1 MTGRNPAPSA
11 DAAELRNEIERLEAE
26 ARRLRSEVESSR
38 QFLAQVMDAEDAAR
52 RRIAQL
58 IHDDA
63 LQTLLAANQELIEA
77 APGRAQVMR
86 AHDVVS
92 ASIARLREALLS
104 LHPVTLEQGG
114 LRHALDALARQAERQ
129 GSMEVLME
137 VDPKA
142 IGVDDEL
149 VLAISRE
156 LLANAARH
164 AKAAY
169 VSLSVLPG
177 TLPGTI
183 LLEVHDDGVG
193 VEPGAREGA
202 LAAGH
207 IGLASV
213 TQRVEASGGSF
224 ELRSERGAGTTA
236 RAVLGG
242 ASA

>member
-1 MTGRNPAPSA
+1 MSDSA
-11 DAAELRNEIERLEAE
+11 AGAAELRDEIERLEIE
-26 ARRLRSEVESSR
+26 ARRLRSEVEASR

-86 AHDVVS
+86 AHEVVS
-92 ASIARLREALLS
+92 ASIARLREARPL
-104 LHPVTLEQGG
+104 PAPGDPRAGRAATRAGRDRQPGRAAGRAQGRDG
-114 LRHALDALARQAERQ
+114 DRSASA
-129 GSMEVLME
+129 V
-137 VDPKA
+137 
-142 IGVDDEL
+142 GVDDEL
-149 VLAISRE
+149 VLAIARE

-164 AKAAY
+164 SRAES

-177 TLPGTI
+177 ADDGTI

-193 VEPGAREGA
+193 IEPGAREGA

-213 TQRVEASGGSF
+213 TQRVEASGGTF
-224 ELRSERGAGTTA
+224 ELRSEPGAGTTA
-236 RAVLGG
+236 RAVLGPQRD
-242 ASA
+242 

>member
-1 MTGRNPAPSA
+1 MST
-11 DAAELRNEIERLEAE
+11 AEQLRDEIDRLETE
-26 ARRLRSEVESSR
+26 ARRLRSEVASSR

-92 ASIARLREALLS
+92 ASIARLREALLA

-114 LRHALDALARQAERQ
+114 LRHALDAVARQAERQ
-129 GSMEVLME
+129 GTMEVTME
-137 VDPKA
+137 VDPNA
-142 IGVDDEL
+142 IGLKDEL

-164 AKAAY
+164 AKANY

-177 TLPGTI
+177 PAETI
-183 LLEVHDDGVG
+183 LLEVHDDGIG

-207 IGLASV
+207 LGLASV
-213 TQRVEASGGSF
+213 TQRVEASGGNF
-224 ELRSERGAGTTA
+224 ELRSEAGVGTTA

-242 ASA
+242 GSEAGAEPVAS

>member
-1 MTGRNPAPSA
+1 VSEGPEAEAS
-11 DAAELRNEIERLEAE
+11 ELRDEVERLEVE

-38 QFLAQVMDAEDAAR
+38 LFLAQVMDAEDAAR

-86 AHDVVS
+86 AHEVVS
-92 ASIARLREALLS
+92 ASIARLREAVLS

-114 LRHALDALARQAERQ
+114 LQHALDAIARQAERQ
-129 GSMEVLME
+129 GSLTVLME
-137 VDPKA
+137 IDPQA
-142 IGVDDEL
+142 VGVDDEL

-164 AKAAY
+164 SRAAN

-177 TLPGTI
+177 TDEGTI
-183 LLEVHDDGVG
+183 LLEVHDDGQG
-193 VEPGAREGA
+193 IEPGAREGA

-213 TQRVEASGGSF
+213 TQRVEASGGRF
-224 ELRSERGAGTTA
+224 ELRSEPGAGTTA
-236 RAVLGG
+236 RVVLGAPG
-242 ASA
+242 D